1 MPKQQSSQG
10 GTLHSPNLETQ
21 PILLSVQQAAF
32 LAGIGTTFAW
42 ELIRTGTLPSIRL
55 GRRVL
60 VPRTSL
66 EKLAQNGIVQPAE
79 TGQ

>member
-1 MPKQQSSQG
+1 MPKQQISQAG
-10 GTLHSPNLETQ
+10 ALHDPSLESQ

-32 LAGIGTTFAW
+32 LAGIGTTFDW
-42 ELIRTGTLPSIRL
+42 ELIRTVTLPSIRL

-66 EKLAQNGIVQPAE
+66 EKLAQNGIVQSAE
-79 TGQ
+79 TGR